1 MPPTFAGRKMPMV
14 YNDPRFPLKTQIFTL
29 LFLATFTAV
38 QSQDRS
44 ANVSFEV
51 KNNHSEP
58 EKGSEIK
65 IISNKNI
72 YSASTNDKG
81 IAVISV
87 LPGQYTVEIRKNGV
101 IQYSGKIVITKPEI
115 FIFSL
120 ANKINSIEEV
130 VITAK
135 ESKGLTSSSVISQR
149 AIQHLQPSSF
159 TDLLELL
166 PGGRSGDP
174 VLNQVNKISLR
185 ETGNPGNDYNT
196 SAMGTTFLVDGA
208 PLNSGANLQYT
219 YDFLDKSN
227 NGLKRRLN
235 LTSGVDMRS
244 ISTDQIEKVEILRG
258 IPSAIY
264 GNLTSGIV
272 KITNKS
278 GYTQWKSRFK
288 ADGYSKLFAISK
300 GFEDKERNLKINAG
314 IDYLNAKSDPRDQ
327 LETYKRITA
336 NFALSKEKQHH
347 HGTFRWQTHL
357 SYTGSL
363 DGSKTDPDT
372 DLSQLNSYEVN
383 NHLVSLSNLF
393 NYTKT
398 EPSFYRSTEVQ
409 TTVNQRFDKIKQTK
423 FIQLENATA
432 FPLSKT
438 EGEYDGY
445 YPEARYISDY
455 TVDGKPLDI
464 FVKMVN
470 NFQWDFKRIKNEINT
485 GFDWQF
491 SKNWGQGQLFD
502 VYKPIDPKAT
512 FRPRPYR
519 DVPAYSTSALFL
531 ETISTANLGKHQ
543 FTLAMGLRGNS
554 MLNLPTQFTMKGK
567 VYLDPRIN
575 LQWNL
580 PEFNMMDKKAQLALT
595 LGYGKQSLFP
605 DLNLLYPELIY
616 KDIQQ
621 LNYFHSNPNYRRV
634 NYKTLIY
641 NPQNPEIEPAI
652 NEKFEARADFSLG
665 LHQLSV
671 TVFKEKMHNAFRTM
685 NEYAVYEYKKYDTS
699 ALNHETIT
707 SPPDITTLPYQ
718 NIMENFMYSSQR
730 NGSKTDKEGVEFQY
744 SSNRISVINTRFTLS
759 GAWFRTK
766 YGNSLPV
773 YKRPDLLINGKPY
786 PYLGLY
792 NGLEPNSVNE
802 ILNTSLMM
810 DTYIPK
816 LDLIFSTSFQF
827 SWYSMKKLDPMNGA
841 PSHYVDQ
848 NGNIF
853 PFNPDTARGTLL
865 ERLMI
870 AQNEDRYNATRRPL
884 EANLNLKITKSF
896 RHKTVIVSMFANRLF
911 SYYAPYSINGF
922 TINRKGTHDPY
933 FGMEINFN
941 L

>member
-1 MPPTFAGRKMPMV
+1 MV
-14 YNDPRFPLKTQIFTL
+14 SNDPRFPIKTQIFTF
-29 LFLATFTAV
+29 LFLFSAFSTV

-44 ANVSFEV
+44 ETISIEV
-51 KNNHSEP
+51 KNNHSGP
-58 EKGSEIK
+58 AMGSEIK
-65 IISNKNI
+65 ILSDKNT
-72 YSASTNDKG
+72 YSASTNAKG
-81 IAVISV
+81 IAVISAI
-87 LPGQYTVEIRKNGV
+87 PGQYIIEIRNNNT
-101 IQYSGKIVITKPEI
+101 IQYSGKIIITKPEI
-115 FIFSL
+115 FSFSL
-120 ANKINSIEEV
+120 ADKINSIEEV
-130 VITAK
+130 IITAK

-149 AIQHLQPSSF
+149 AMQHLQPSSF

-185 ETGNPGNDYNT
+185 ETGNPSNDYNT

-258 IPSAIY
+258 IPSVIY

-278 GYTQWKSRFK
+278 GYTHWKSRFK

-314 IDYLNAKSDPRDQ
+314 IDYLNAKSDPRDP
-327 LETYKRITA
+327 LENYKRITA
-336 NFALSKEKQHH
+336 NFALTKEKQRN
-347 HGTFRWQTHL
+347 HGIFRWQTHL

-363 DGSKTDPDT
+363 DGSKSDPDV

-383 NHLVSLSNLF
+383 NHLVSLSNVF

-398 EPSFYRSTEVQ
+398 EPSFYRSTEIQ

-432 FPLSKT
+432 FPLSRT

-445 YPEARYISDY
+445 YPEAQYISDY

-470 NFQWDFKRIKNEINT
+470 NFQWNFKSLKNEINA
-485 GFDWQF
+485 GFDWQL
-491 SKNWGQGQLFD
+491 SKNWGQGQLFN

-512 FRPRPYR
+512 FRPRAYR
-519 DVPAYSTSALFL
+519 DIPAYSTSALFL
-531 ETISTANLGKHQ
+531 ESISTANLGQHQ
-543 FTLAMGLRGNS
+543 LTLALGLRGNS
-554 MLNLPTQFTMKGK
+554 MLNLPTQFKMNGK

-580 PEFNMMDKKAQLALT
+580 PEFNMMNKKAQLALT

-616 KDIQQ
+616 KDVQQ
-621 LNYFHSNPNYRRV
+621 LNYFHSNPNYRKV
-634 NYKTLIY
+634 NYKTMIY

-652 NEKFEARADFSLG
+652 NEKLEARVDFSLG

-671 TVFKEKMHNAFRTM
+671 TVFKEKMHNAFRSM
-685 NEYAVYEYKKYDTS
+685 NEYAIYQFKKYDPS
-699 ALNHETIT
+699 VLHHETVT
-707 SPPDITTLPYQ
+707 SPPDVNTLPYQ
-718 NIMENFMYSSQR
+718 LMTENFMYSAQR
-730 NGSKTDKEGVEFQY
+730 NGSKIDKEGIEFQY
-744 SSNRISVINTRFTLS
+744 SSNR
-759 GAWFRTK
+759 
-766 YGNSLPV
+766 
-773 YKRPDLLINGKPY
+773 
-786 PYLGLY
+786 
-792 NGLEPNSVNE
+792 
-802 ILNTSLMM
+802 
-810 DTYIPK
+810 
-816 LDLIFSTSFQF
+816 
-827 SWYSMKKLDPMNGA
+827 
-841 PSHYVDQ
+841 
-848 NGNIF
+848 
-853 PFNPDTARGTLL
+853 
-865 ERLMI
+865 
-870 AQNEDRYNATRRPL
+870 
-884 EANLNLKITKSF
+884 
-896 RHKTVIVSMFANRLF
+896 
-911 SYYAPYSINGF
+911 
-922 TINRKGTHDPY
+922 
-933 FGMEINFN
+933 
-941 L
+941 

>member
-1 MPPTFAGRKMPMV
+1 MPEEKYQMV
-14 YNDPRFPLKTQIFTL
+14 SNDPRFPIKTQIFTF
-29 LFLATFTAV
+29 LFFLGTFSTV
-38 QSQDRS
+38 HSQDRS
-44 ANVSFEV
+44 AAISFEV
-51 KNNHSEP
+51 KNTHAEP
-58 EKGSEIK
+58 LKDSEIK
-65 IISNKNI
+65 ILSADKT

-81 IAVISV
+81 IAAISIN
-87 LPGQYTVEIRKNGV
+87 PGLYTIEIRKNG
-101 IQYSGKIVITKPEI
+101 ILEYSGKIIITSSQT
-115 FIFSL
+115 FTFSL
-120 ANKINSIEEV
+120 KDKINSIEEV
-130 VITAK
+130 IITAK

-149 AIQHLQPSSF
+149 AMQHLQPSSF

-174 VLNQVNKISLR
+174 VLNQMNKISLR

-258 IPSAIY
+258 IPSVIY

-300 GFEDKERNLKINAG
+300 GFEDKKHGLKINAG
-314 IDYLNAKSDPRDQ
+314 IDYLNAKSDPRDR
-327 LETYKRITA
+327 LENYKRITA
-336 NFALSKEKQHH
+336 NFGLVKEKKYNHSSL
-347 HGTFRWQTHL
+347 RWQNHL

-363 DGSKTDPDT
+363 DGSKTDPDV

-383 NHLVSLSNLF
+383 NHLLSLSNVF
-393 NYTKT
+393 SYTKN
-398 EPSFYRSTEVQ
+398 EPSFYRSSEIQ
-409 TTVNQRFDKIKQTK
+409 ATVNQRFDQIKQTK
-423 FIQLENATA
+423 FVQLENATA
-432 FPLSKT
+432 FPLSRI

-445 YPEARYISDY
+445 YPEARYTSDY

-470 NFQWDFKRIKNEINT
+470 NFQWDFKIIKNEINT
-485 GFDWQF
+485 GFDWQI

-502 VYKPIDPKAT
+502 IHRPIDPKAT
-512 FRPRPYR
+512 FRPRAYR

-531 ETISTANLGKHQ
+531 ESISTADIGKHKL
-543 FTLAMGLRGNS
+543 TLALGLRGNS
-554 MLNLPTQFTMKGK
+554 MLNLPSHFTMSGK
-567 VYLDPRIN
+567 VYLDPRVN
-575 LQWNL
+575 FQWDL
-580 PEFNMMDKKAQLALT
+580 PAFSLMNKKAQFALT

-621 LNYFHSNPNYRRV
+621 LNYFHANPNYRRV
-634 NYKTLIY
+634 NYRTNIY
-641 NPQNPEIEPAI
+641 NPQNQQIEPAV
-652 NEKFEARADFSLG
+652 NEKFEARMDFSLG
-665 LHQLSV
+665 LHQLSF

-685 NEYAVYEYKKYDTS
+685 NEYAVYQYKKYDTS
-699 ALNHETIT
+699 GLNHDAIA
-707 SPPDITTLPYQ
+707 SPPDINTLPYQ
-718 NIMENFMYSSQR
+718 DITENFTYSTQR
-730 NGSKTDKEGVEFQY
+730 NGSKIDKEGFEFQY
-744 SSNRISVINTRFTLS
+744 SSNRIPVINTRFTLS
-759 GAWFRTK
+759 GAWFRTT
-766 YGNSLPV
+766 YGNSLPI
-773 YKRPDLLINGKPY
+773 YKRSDVLINGKPY

-792 NGLEPNSVNE
+792 NGMEPNSVNE
-802 ILNTSLMM
+802 ILNTNLML

-816 LDLIFSTSFQF
+816 LDLIFSSSFQF
-827 SWYSMKKLDPMNGA
+827 SWYSMRKLDPMNGI
-841 PSHYVDQ
+841 PSHYVDP

-853 PFNPDTARGTLL
+853 PFNPETAHGTIL
-865 ERLMI
+865 ERLII
-870 AQNEDRYNATRRPL
+870 AQNENRYTTNRRPL
-884 EANLNLKITKSF
+884 EANVNLKITKSF

-911 SYYAPYSINGF
+911 SYYAPYSVNGY
-922 TINRKGTHDPY
+922 TINRKGLQDPY

>member
-1 MPPTFAGRKMPMV
+1 MPEEKYQMV
-14 YNDPRFPLKTQIFTL
+14 SNDPRFPIKTQIFTFL
-29 LFLATFTAV
+29 ILFSAFSTAH
-38 QSQDRS
+38 SQEKK
-44 ANVSFEV
+44 AVISFEV
-51 KNNHSEP
+51 KNTQAEP
-58 EKGSEIK
+58 IKGSEIK
-65 IISNKNI
+65 ILSTDHT
-72 YSASTNDKG
+72 YSISTNDKG
-81 IAVISV
+81 LATASIN
-87 LPGQYTVEIRKNGV
+87 PGQYTIEIKKNG
-101 IQYSGKIVITKPEI
+101 IIEYIGKIIITKPEI
-115 FIFSL
+115 FTFSL
-120 ANKINSIEEV
+120 ADKINSIEEV
-130 VITAK
+130 IITAK
-135 ESKGLTSSSVISQR
+135 ESKGFTSSSVISQK
-149 AIQHLQPSSF
+149 AMQHLQPSSF

-174 VLNQVNKISLR
+174 VLNQMNKISLR
-185 ETGNPGNDYNT
+185 ETGNSGNDYNT
-196 SAMGTTFLVDGA
+196 SAMGTAFLVDGA
-208 PLNSGANLQYT
+208 PLNSSANLQYT

-235 LTSGVDMRS
+235 ITSGVDMRS

-258 IPSAIY
+258 IPSVIY

-278 GYTQWKSRFK
+278 GYTPWKSRFK
-288 ADGYSKLFAISK
+288 ADGYSKLFAVSK

-314 IDYLNAKSDPRDQ
+314 IDYLNAKSDPRDR
-327 LETYKRITA
+327 LENYKRITA
-336 NFALSKEKQHH
+336 NFALVKEKQQN

-363 DGSKTDPDT
+363 DGSKTDPDV

-383 NHLVSLSNLF
+383 NHLLSLSNVF
-393 NYTKT
+393 NYTKNK
-398 EPSFYRSTEVQ
+398 PSFYRSTEIQ
-409 TTVNQRFDKIKQTK
+409 ATINQRFDKIKQTK
-423 FIQLENATA
+423 FIQLENAMA
-432 FPLSKT
+432 FPLSRT

-445 YPEARYISDY
+445 YPQAQYISDY

-470 NFQWDFKRIKNEINT
+470 NFQWDFKTIKNEINA
-485 GFDWQF
+485 GFDWQL

-502 VYKPIDPKAT
+502 IYKPIDPKAT

-519 DVPAYSTSALFL
+519 DVPAYSTAALFL
-531 ETISTANLGKHQ
+531 ETISTKNLGQHQ
-543 FTLAMGLRGNS
+543 LALSLGLRGNS
-554 MLNLPTQFTMKGK
+554 MLNLPTQFTMNGK

-575 LQWNL
+575 LQWSL
-580 PEFNMMDKKAQLALT
+580 PEFKLMNKKTQIALT

-621 LNYFHSNPNYRRV
+621 LNYFHSDPNYRRV

-652 NEKFEARADFSLG
+652 NEKFEARIDFGIG

-685 NEYAVYEYKKYDTS
+685 NEYAGYQYKKYDTS

-707 SPPDITTLPYQ
+707 SPPDVTTLPYQ
-718 NIMENFMYSSQR
+718 LITENFMYSSQR
-730 NGSKTDKEGVEFQY
+730 NGSKIDKEGVEFQY
-744 SSNRISVINTRFTLS
+744 SSNRIPVINTRFTLS
-759 GAWFRTK
+759 GAWFRTQ

-773 YKRPDLLINGKPY
+773 YRRPDILINGRPY

-792 NGLEPNSVNE
+792 NGMEPNSVNE
-802 ILNTSLMM
+802 ILNTNLMM

-827 SWYSMKKLDPMNGA
+827 SWYSMRKLDPMNGT

-848 NGNIF
+848 NGTLL
-853 PFNPDTARGTLL
+853 PYNPDTARGTIL
-865 ERLMI
+865 ERLMMI
-870 AQNEDRYNATRRPL
+870 QNEDRYNANRRPL
-884 EANLNLKITKSF
+884 EANVNLKVTKSF

-911 SYYAPYSINGF
+911 SYYAPYSVNGI
-922 TINRKGTHDPY
+922 TISRKGAHDPY